1 MFCTFWPTTK
11 KKRSYNCDCMFLNHG
26 IILKITL
33 SAFFECKI
41 FLMILYHAS
50 TASQTSK
57 KRFCLRLSPYV
68 GYFFHRANVTERN
81 MNHLPISRSIIIL
94 HQIYNTKNINSESS
108 FVSMQYTSSCWY
120 YWQFVRC
127 ITHTQVHYTYNN
139 FAWDMHL
146 DYFGWIGRL
155 SDNRRIFPIRQR
167 NTFKQ
172 TIDIFEQWHYRK
184 RRKEDEEK
192 AHNFFYLPFV
202 LNE

>member
-1 MFCTFWPTTK
+1 MWRRESTIRTHASDTDTK
-11 KKRSYNCDCMFLNHG
+11 IQCGMKHTVHVLHILPNNRKEKKLIAWHYNCDCMFLNYG

-127 ITHTQVHYTYNN
+127 ITHTQVHYS
-139 FAWDMHL
+139 FH
-146 DYFGWIGRL
+146 
-155 SDNRRIFPIRQR
+155 SIR
-167 NTFKQ
+167 
-172 TIDIFEQWHYRK
+172 TIILHETCI
-184 RRKEDEEK
+184 
-192 AHNFFYLPFV
+192 
-202 LNE
+202 